1 VTETKAA
8 FNRKIIGRE
17 EHTVQTSMFAIVAF
31 LMGATLSVYL
41 PMNSSVSRYLASS
54 MAASAVFFVVAT
66 ITSILI
72 LIVGGEYHTLAKLR
86 NVPVYLHLAG
96 IVSAFF
102 IVGTT
107 FLIPKVGARTFFI
120 LLVSGQILMAMVI
133 SHLGVLESPQDPITL
148 KKTLGAILVIAGA
161 CLSAR

>member
-1 VTETKAA
+1 MQIAL
-8 FNRKIIGRE
+8 
-17 EHTVQTSMFAIVAF
+17 FAVVAF

-41 PMNSSVSRYLASS
+41 PMNSSVSRHLGSS
-54 MAASAVFFVVAT
+54 MAASAVFFVIAT

-72 LIVGGEYHTLAKLR
+72 LVFGGEYHSLVKLR
-86 NVPVYLHLAG
+86 SVPVYLHVAG
-96 IVSAFF
+96 IISAFF

-133 SHLGVLESPQDPITL
+133 SHFGVLESPQDPITM
-148 KKTLGAILVIAGA
+148 KKTIGAILVIAGA

>member
-1 VTETKAA
+1 M
-8 FNRKIIGRE
+8 
-17 EHTVQTSMFAIVAF
+17 QTPSYAIVAF
-31 LMGATLSVYL
+31 LMGAILSVYL

-66 ITSILI
+66 ITSVLI

-96 IVSAFF
+96 IISAFF

-133 SHLGVLESPQDPITL
+133 SHFGALESPQDPITL

>member
-1 VTETKAA
+1 MQ
-8 FNRKIIGRE
+8 I
-17 EHTVQTSMFAIVAF
+17 SMFAVVAF
-31 LMGATLSVYL
+31 LMGAILSVYL
-41 PMNSSVSRYLASS
+41 PINSSVSRHLGSS

-72 LIVGGEYHTLAKLR
+72 LVFGGEYHSLAKLR
-86 NVPVYLHLAG
+86 SVPVYLHVAG
-96 IVSAFF
+96 IISAFF

-133 SHLGVLESPQDPITL
+133 SHFGVLESPQDPITL

>member
-1 VTETKAA
+1 MD
-8 FNRKIIGRE
+8 I
-17 EHTVQTSMFAIVAF
+17 VQTFAFAITAF
-31 LMGATLSVYL
+31 LMGVILSVYL
-41 PMNSSVSRYLASS
+41 PMNSSVSRHLGSS

-66 ITSILI
+66 VTSIMI
-72 LIVGGEYHTLAKLR
+72 MMSAGDYHALAKIKS
-86 NVPVYLHLAG
+86 VPVSLYISG
-96 IVSAFF
+96 VISAFF

-133 SHLGVLESPQDPITL
+133 SHFGVLESPQDPITL
-148 KKTLGAILVIAGA
+148 RKTVGAILVIAGA

>member
-1 VTETKAA
+1 MD
-8 FNRKIIGRE
+8 
-17 EHTVQTSMFAIVAF
+17 TVQTFAFAITAF
-31 LMGATLSVYL
+31 LMGAILSVYL
-41 PMNSSVSRYLASS
+41 PMNSSVSRHIGSS

-66 ITSILI
+66 VTSIMI
-72 LIVGGEYHTLAKLR
+72 MMFAGEYHALARIKS
-86 NVPVYLHLAG
+86 VPVSLYIAG
-96 IVSAFF
+96 VISAFF

-133 SHLGVLESPQDPITL
+133 SHFGVLESPQDPITL
-148 KKTLGAILVIAGA
+148 KKTVGAILVIAGA

>member
-1 VTETKAA
+1 MQIAL
-8 FNRKIIGRE
+8 F
-17 EHTVQTSMFAIVAF
+17 TVVAF

-41 PMNSSVSRYLASS
+41 PMNSSVSRHLGSS
-54 MAASAVFFVVAT
+54 MAASAVFFVIAT

-72 LIVGGEYHTLAKLR
+72 LVFGSEYHSLAKLR
-86 NVPVYLHLAG
+86 SVPVYLHVAG
-96 IVSAFF
+96 IISAFF

-133 SHLGVLESPQDPITL
+133 SHFGVLESPQDPITL